1 MIFLYRNYAKYDEH
15 NSMINNIMNN
25 TGFTNNLENCVQILT
40 NDFVNKKMHIIKFMS
55 KIISEYG
62 LKQFLTNDNVFPLK
76 EGTTHFKFK
85 IKDFVLELDVF
96 LHPLENPEKPFKKYV
111 QVTSLMFGSERRG

>member
-1 MIFLYRNYAKYDEH
+1 MIFLYRNYAKNDEF

-111 QVTSLMFGSERRG
+111 QVTSLMFG